1 MYKYF
6 DAGSLMVILITFV
19 LFVLA
24 LFTQGFTHDL
34 FLEAGVFL
42 VSVKLIIMAYRN
54 NVNNRLLVK
63 ELTEIKE
70 YLRGKEKT
78 DE

>member
-6 DAGSLMVILITFV
+6 DAGSLIVILITFI

-54 NVNNRLLVK
+54 NVNNSLLAK

-70 YLRGKEKT
+70 YLRGKEKR